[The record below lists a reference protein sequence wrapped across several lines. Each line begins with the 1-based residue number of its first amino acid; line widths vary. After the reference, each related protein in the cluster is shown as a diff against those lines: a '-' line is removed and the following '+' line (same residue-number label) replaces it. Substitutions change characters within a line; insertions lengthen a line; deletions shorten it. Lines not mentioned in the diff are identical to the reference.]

1 MAHNGGGL
9 AEKCRK
15 YMNDLD
21 DRSDPVDQ
29 VAISLS
35 IFFKLLRFV
44 SEYENDLIGG
54 IAGFNLLGS
63 LILSEVDP
71 RLFGVIG

>member
-1 MAHNGGGL
+1 
-9 AEKCRK
+9 
-15 YMNDLD
+15 MNDLH

-44 SEYENDLIGG
+44 SEYENDLIGR
-54 IAGFNLLGS
+54 IAAFNLIGR

-71 RLFGVIG
+71 RLFGVIGQCVVEY

>member
-1 MAHNGGGL
+1 
-9 AEKCRK
+9 
-15 YMNDLD
+15 MNDLH

-54 IAGFNLLGS
+54 IAGFNLLGG
-63 LILSEVDP
+63 LILSKVDP
-71 RLFGVIG
+71 RLFGVIRQCMVEY

>member
-1 MAHNGGGL
+1 
-9 AEKCRK
+9 
-15 YMNDLD
+15 MNDLH

-44 SEYENDLIGG
+44 SEYENDLIRGP
-54 IAGFNLLGS
+54 AGFNSIGV
-63 LILSEVDP
+63 LILSKVDP
-71 RLFGVIG
+71 RLFGVIGQCMVEYWLKPGP